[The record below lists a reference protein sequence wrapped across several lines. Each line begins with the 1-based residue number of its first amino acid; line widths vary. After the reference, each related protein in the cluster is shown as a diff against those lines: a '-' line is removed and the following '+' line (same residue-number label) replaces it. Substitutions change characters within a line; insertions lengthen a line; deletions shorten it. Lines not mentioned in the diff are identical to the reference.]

1 MMMENDDK
9 AIEDEIIED
18 TESLEVEPEEIL
30 SIEEQLRAQN
40 ADLLDKLQRSLAEFD
55 NFRKRSIKEK
65 AEMFDIGTM
74 SMAERIL
81 PVADNFLRAL
91 DATPDKEDS
100 MYKGIAMIYKQLEDA
115 LANANITPIECVDL
129 EFNPNLHNAV
139 AHEEIEGKAEN
150 TIVEELQKGYKYKDK
165 VIRPSMVKVAK

>member
-1 MMMENDDK
+1 MMENDDK

-18 TESLEVEPEEIL
+18 TESLEVEPEEVL

-40 ADLLDKLQRSLAEFD
+40 GDLLDKLQRSLAEFD

-91 DATPDKEDS
+91 DAAPDKEDS

-115 LANANITPIECVDL
+115 LANANITSIECVGL

>member
-1 MMMENDDK
+1 MNEKDDLP
-9 AIEDEIIED
+9 IEDDVTED
-18 TESLEVEPEEIL
+18 VEVLDAEVEEEL
-30 SIEEQLRAQN
+30 SIEEKLVAQN

-55 NFRKRSIKEK
+55 NFRKRTAKEK
-65 AEMFDIGTM
+65 MDMFDIGII

-91 DATPDKEDS
+91 NAAPDKEDN

-115 LANANITPIECVDL
+115 LENANITPIECVGL

-139 AHEEIEGKAEN
+139 AHEQVEGEAEN
-150 TIVEELQKGYKYKDK
+150 TVVEELQKGYKYKDR
-165 VIRPSMVKVAK
+165 VIRPSMVKVAN

>member
-1 MMMENDDK
+1 MENDDK

-18 TESLEVEPEEIL
+18 MESLEVEPEEIL

-65 AEMFDIGTM
+65 ADMFDIGTI

-91 DATPDKEDS
+91 DAASDKEDN

-115 LANANITPIECVDL
+115 LASANITSIECVGL

>member
-1 MMMENDDK
+1 MMENDDK